1 MKILGDRVY
10 LDLPEL
16 PESKIELSPETR
28 RELRDEMSAKFDR
41 LKVFAI
47 GQLNTSFVGSSHI
60 LETTPSINIGDEVFV
75 DPQAIR
81 RGTVLKIDDK
91 EKICVN
97 YRDIMHIW

>member
-16 PESKIELSPETR
+16 PESKIELSPETK

-41 LKVFAI
+41 LKVFAV
-47 GQLNTSFVGSSHI
+47 GQLNTSYVGT
-60 LETTPSINIGDEVFV
+60 TTPEVNIGDEVFV

>member
-1 MKILGDRVY
+1 MRILGDRVY

-16 PESKIELSPETR
+16 PESKIELSPETK

-41 LKVFAI
+41 LKVFAV
-47 GQLNTSFVGSSHI
+47 GQLNTSYVGT
-60 LETTPSINIGDEVFV
+60 TTPEVKPGDEVFV

-81 RGTVLKIDDK
+81 RGVVLKIDNK

-97 YRDIMHIW
+97 FRDIMHLW

>member
-16 PESKIELSPETR
+16 PESKIELSPETK
-28 RELRDEMSAKFDR
+28 RELRDDMSAKFDR

-47 GQLNTSFVGSSHI
+47 GELNHSVATSL
-60 LETTPSINIGDEVFV
+60 LERSPIINVGDEVFV

-81 RGTVLKIDDK
+81 RAVVLKIDDK

-97 YRDIMHIW
+97 FRDIMHLW

>member
-1 MKILGDRVY
+1 MKILSDRVY

-16 PESKIELSPETR
+16 PESKIELSPETK
-28 RELRDEMSAKFDR
+28 EQLRQEMSAKFDR
-41 LKVFAI
+41 LKVFAV
-47 GQLNTSFVGSSHI
+47 GQLTFIGSNQ
-60 LETTPSINIGDEVFV
+60 LEIVSSINTGDEVFV

-81 RGTVLKIDDK
+81 RGTVIKVDGK